1 MPVHNRDIAQT
12 FDQLADLLEIAD
24 ANPFRVR
31 AYRNAARSLRAS
43 GRNVA
48 DMLAEG
54 CDLSELPDI
63 GEDLAAK
70 IKEIVETGHL
80 TLLEEVAQDVPRG
93 LADVVAL
100 PGIGPKRARSLHEA
114 LGITSL
120 DDLQRAAEDGRI
132 AEVKGFGA
140 KTQRRILDAVTRGKT
155 RERRFR
161 LDVAEDYA
169 APLLEYIRDLEGVEK
184 AEIAGSYRRRKD
196 TVGDLDIVAARS
208 DGAKGIEGFI
218 AYDEVA
224 RVVSRGETRST
235 VILRSGLQ
243 VDLRIVAPESFGA
256 ALHYFT
262 GSKAHSI
269 ACRRRANGKG
279 LRMNEYGLFRG
290 DKRQASNSETEIYD
304 ALGLPWIAPVLRE
317 DRGEIEAADAG
328 ALPDLVRLEDIRGD
342 LHMHTTASDGRNSL
356 REMAQAAQERGYE
369 YIAITDHSRS
379 QTVAG
384 GLSIEDLEA
393 QLDDIDALND
403 TLEGLCVLKSSE
415 VDILRDGTLDY
426 PDDLLA
432 KLDLVVASV
441 HAGLDLD
448 EDAQTERIIRA
459 MDNPH
464 VGIIGH
470 PTGRL
475 INARPAAAVDLE
487 RLIEAALERG
497 CFLEINASPHRL
509 DLDDVACRLARD
521 AGLAL
526 SIGTDAHAVSG
537 LDDMRFGIGQAQRG
551 WLGPDDVLNT
561 RGLNDLRDLLKRA

>member
-169 APLLEYIRDLEGVEK
+169 APLLEYIRDLEGVKK

-196 TVGDLDIVAARS
+196 TVGDLDIVAAGS
-208 DGAKGIEGFI
+208 DGTKGIAGFI

-269 ACRRRANGKG
+269 ACRRRAKG

-384 GLSIEDLEA
+384 GLSVEDLEA

>member
-1 MPVHNRDIAQT
+1 
-12 FDQLADLLEIAD
+12 
-24 ANPFRVR
+24 
-31 AYRNAARSLRAS
+31 
-43 GRNVA
+43 
-48 DMLAEG
+48 
-54 CDLSELPDI
+54 
-63 GEDLAAK
+63 
-70 IKEIVETGHL
+70 
-80 TLLEEVAQDVPRG
+80 
-93 LADVVAL
+93 
-100 PGIGPKRARSLHEA
+100 
-114 LGITSL
+114 
-120 DDLQRAAEDGRI
+120 
-132 AEVKGFGA
+132 
-140 KTQRRILDAVTRGKT
+140 
-155 RERRFR
+155 
-161 LDVAEDYA
+161 
-169 APLLEYIRDLEGVEK
+169 
-184 AEIAGSYRRRKD
+184 
-196 TVGDLDIVAARS
+196 
-208 DGAKGIEGFI
+208 
-218 AYDEVA
+218 
-224 RVVSRGETRST
+224 
-235 VILRSGLQ
+235 
-243 VDLRIVAPESFGA
+243 
-256 ALHYFT
+256 
-262 GSKAHSI
+262 
-269 ACRRRANGKG
+269 
-279 LRMNEYGLFRG
+279 MNEYGLFRG

-384 GLSIEDLEA
+384 GLSVEDLEA

-415 VDILRDGTLDY
+415 VDILKDGTLDY